1 MNRPRTLWVTIV
13 VPPLAFCVA
22 WACNGQ
28 LGAAHGGTSDS
39 AAGADAPDEANAGDG
54 RDAGGIESAD
64 VGTSDSGGGADTLVE
79 ADAGD
84 EGDAR
89 VVESVD
95 APDDGDGHTL
105 PSVSKIPSRHRASA
119 SVCTQARPPGRSCAE
134 SPCLGSPFGIYSG
147 GNCGADQDC
156 TTGSNGR
163 CNCFTVAAGESNAC
177 SYDQCASDSDC
188 SGGVCVCRED
198 SIRNTAG
205 ACQATQTICLPG
217 NCHIDSDCGDAGY
230 CSPSTFPGCGP
241 VWWYGYFCHTASD
254 DCVDD
259 SDCNEAGAY
268 CAFSTASGHWSCSA
282 GACIDS

>member
-1 MNRPRTLWVTIV
+1 MNRPRTLWVTII

-28 LGAAHGGTSDS
+28 PGAAHGGTSDS
-39 AAGADAPDEANAGDG
+39 AAGADA
-54 RDAGGIESAD
+54 
-64 VGTSDSGGGADTLVE
+64 SDE

-95 APDDGDGHTL
+95 APDDGDGYTL

-119 SVCTQARPPGRSCAE
+119 SVCTQARPPGRSCAT
-134 SPCLGSPFGIYSG
+134 SPCVSPYPFGVFVDAGS
-147 GNCGADQDC
+147 NCGADQDC

-163 CNCFTVAAGESNAC
+163 CNCGAIGATAGESNNC

-268 CAFSTASGHWSCSA
+268 CAFSAASGHWSCSA